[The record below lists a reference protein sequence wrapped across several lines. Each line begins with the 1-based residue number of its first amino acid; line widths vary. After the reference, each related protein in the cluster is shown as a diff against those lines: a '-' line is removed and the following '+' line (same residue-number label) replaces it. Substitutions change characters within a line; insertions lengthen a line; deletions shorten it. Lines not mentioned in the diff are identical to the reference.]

1 MLNLRILLLLPI
13 LSLGQEIYVRSE
25 FQRPAPNGEVLAAD
39 RMDRKGRE
47 ILSPPVLRNASTSF
61 HVTLEA
67 PPGTPVSVYIG
78 LNPEDALKATLYQ
91 EKHLPGGEPQQ
102 LEEVKLPFSAKI
114 PEEGA
119 LNFLLDLW
127 VAPGAKVQRVKV
139 EPQMWIPDRWI
150 VYPMEVRVLD
160 AVVPK
165 HDYSWVKLPEPGTR
179 VDRAVYPRIQ
189 GMVCGTP
196 GPAIVAKP
204 TPAPTVLSLLDRNVA
219 QDMALADKIPKT
231 QVVAGVLA
239 ATGMAS
245 KEDWC
250 KRSES
255 GAVETLPT
263 EWYLRVRDFLY
274 RVAVN

>member
-1 MLNLRILLLLPI
+1 MLNLRILFLLPI

-25 FQRPAPNGEVLAAD
+25 LQRPAPNGEVLATD

-47 ILSPPVLRNASTSF
+47 ILSPPVLRNAYTSF

-78 LNPEDALKATLYQ
+78 LNPEDAMKATLYQ

-102 LEEVKLPFSAKI
+102 LEQVKLPFSAKI

-165 HDYSWVKLPEPGTR
+165 HDYSLVKLPEPAAR
-179 VDRAVYPRIQ
+179 VDHILYSRIRN
-189 GMVCGTP
+189 MVCGTP
-196 GPAIVAKP
+196 GPAIVGKP
-204 TPAPTVLSLLDRNVA
+204 AIPTVLSLLDRNVA
-219 QDMALADKIPKT
+219 QDMAFPRT
-231 QVVAGVLA
+231 QVVSGILA
-239 ATGMAS
+239 ATGITS
-245 KEDWC
+245 REEWC
-250 KRSES
+250 KRVES
-255 GAVETLPT
+255 GFLETLPT

>member
-25 FQRPAPNGEVLAAD
+25 FQRPAPNGEVLATD

-47 ILSPPVLRNASTSF
+47 ILSPPVLRNGFTSF

-67 PPGTPVSVYIG
+67 PPGTPVTVYIG

-91 EKHLPGGEPQQ
+91 ENHLQQ

-165 HDYSWVKLPEPGTR
+165 HDYSLVKLPEPAAR
-179 VDRAVYPRIQ
+179 VDHILYSRIQ
-189 GMVCGTP
+189 NMVCGTP
-196 GPAIVAKP
+196 GGPAIVGKP
-204 TPAPTVLSLLDRNVA
+204 AAPTLLSLLDRNVA
-219 QDMALADKIPKT
+219 QDMAFPKA
-231 QVVAGVLA
+231 QVVSGILA
-239 ATGMAS
+239 ATGIAS
-245 KEDWC
+245 KEEWC
-250 KRSES
+250 KRMES
-255 GAVETLPT
+255 GALETLPT

>member
-1 MLNLRILLLLPI
+1 MLTLRILFLLPM

-25 FQRPAPNGEVLAAD
+25 LQRPAPNGEVLATD

-47 ILSPPVLRNASTSF
+47 ILSPPVLRNAYTSF

-78 LNPEDALKATLYQ
+78 LNPEDALKATLYL
-91 EKHLPGGEPQQ
+91 EKQQ

-150 VYPMEVRVLD
+150 VYPMEVRVL
-160 AVVPK
+160 
-165 HDYSWVKLPEPGTR
+165 E
-179 VDRAVYPRIQ
+179 I
-189 GMVCGTP
+189 
-196 GPAIVAKP
+196 I
-204 TPAPTVLSLLDRNVA
+204 
-219 QDMALADKIPKT
+219 
-231 QVVAGVLA
+231 AG
-239 ATGMAS
+239 
-245 KEDWC
+245 
-250 KRSES
+250 R
-255 GAVETLPT
+255 
-263 EWYLRVRDFLY
+263 
-274 RVAVN
+274 

>member
-1 MLNLRILLLLPI
+1 MLTLRILFLLPI

-25 FQRPAPNGEVLAAD
+25 FQRPAPNGEVLATD

-47 ILSPPVLRNASTSF
+47 ILSPPVLRNAYTSF

-78 LNPEDALKATLYQ
+78 LNPEDAMKVTLYL
-91 EKHLPGGEPQQ
+91 EKQQ

-165 HDYSWVKLPEPGTR
+165 HDYSMLKSPEAGAR
-179 VDRAVYPRIQ
+179 VDRAVYPRLQ
-189 GMVCGTP
+189 GLVCGAP
-196 GPAIVAKP
+196 VP
-204 TPAPTVLSLLDRNVA
+204 TISGKGTVPTVLSLLDRNVA

-231 QVVAGVLA
+231 QVIAGVLA
-239 ATGMAS
+239 ATGIAS
-245 KEDWC
+245 KEEWC
-250 KRSES
+250 KRAES
-255 GAVETLPT
+255 GALEALPT